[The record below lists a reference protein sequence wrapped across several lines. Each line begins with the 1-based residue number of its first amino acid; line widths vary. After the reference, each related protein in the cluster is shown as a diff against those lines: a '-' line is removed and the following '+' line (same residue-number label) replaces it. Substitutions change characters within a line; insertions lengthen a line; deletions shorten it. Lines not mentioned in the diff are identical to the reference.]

1 MIFKSIE
8 ILNTVDTKLNVGSYN
23 YIEKLNNNTICVTAD
38 SNQIQFYTRNLNQ
51 KNKLNYKW
59 ISSINR
65 A

>member
-38 SNQIQFYTRNLNQ
+38 SN
-51 KNKLNYKW
+51 
-59 ISSINR
+59 
-65 A
+65 